1 MATFATPSPK
11 AIAVWCAAS
20 RNACAVAAR
29 NVSIGRVSVG
39 FVHGATALQSLQ
51 ACKVVFACFAPASP
65 RCDTRSSSSLTSQ
78 AKPSGVWHC
87 CTTARGRPLSRCHR
101 GASLC
106 RLDPQVRASGC
117 EGLFQAVVAVQR
129 AFRDGVGFKG
139 LGLRAAQFDAPC
151 ALQALTRCGVWGA
164 NGASVHAA
172 LRENAHTQL
181 GSGDGG

>member
-11 AIAVWCAAS
+11 AIAVCCAVS
-20 RNACAVAAR
+20 WNACAVAAR
-29 NVSIGRVSVG
+29 KVSLSRVSVG
-39 FVHGATALQSLQ
+39 FVHGATPLQSLQ
-51 ACKVVFACFAPASP
+51 ACKVQVVFACFAPASP
-65 RCDTRSSSSLTSQ
+65 RCDMRSSSSLTSQ

-87 CTTARGRPLSRCHR
+87 CTTAPGRPLSRCHR

-139 LGLRAAQFDAPC
+139 LGLRA
-151 ALQALTRCGVWGA
+151 T
-164 NGASVHAA
+164 
-172 LRENAHTQL
+172 
-181 GSGDGG
+181 